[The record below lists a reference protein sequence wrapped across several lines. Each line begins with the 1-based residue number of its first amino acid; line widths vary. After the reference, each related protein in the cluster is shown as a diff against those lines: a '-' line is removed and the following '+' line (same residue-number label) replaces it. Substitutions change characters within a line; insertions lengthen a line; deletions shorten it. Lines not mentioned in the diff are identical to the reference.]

1 MGAFVGIRHQQKA
14 PLCALVAKRHQFRH
28 LQSAVA
34 SGEETATWAPPA
46 ALEAILVLL
55 HA

>member
-1 MGAFVGIRHQQKA
+1 VRGSPAPIIGSAVCRSWERH
-14 PLCALVAKRHQFRH
+14 RFRH
-28 LQSAVA
+28 RHSAVP